1 MGWMISIEWYTQR
14 PNTLPGY
21 LTKMLRD
28 HVRSQATIPRK
39 SPFTCFSC
47 NTYCCFIFLLS
58 QSYTSIFCIFS
69 TNQNASQNSI
79 NQSIFSSRVFWQCLK
94 VAKMLLTFWP
104 RLVHFNPF
112 RWKLSH
118 QRKPFEVFS
127 SSLLQNWKT
136 IGKISTLKATLKC
149 INITSCSSRSCC
161 STVVIDFSQVYYCIQ
176 KDCFLNSNGKAQITP
191 VTQFMASAST
201 SNPKQIFRLNHFLF
215 QYEHSEMRASLKISP
230 WTS

>member
-1 MGWMISIEWYTQR
+1 MSIFLLFFTLRIVWCALPCCIFQHLLLLLMGWMISIEWYTQR

-149 INITSCSSRSCC
+149 IDITSSCYWFIK
-161 STVVIDFSQVYYCIQ
+161 V
-176 KDCFLNSNGKAQITP
+176 L
-191 VTQFMASAST
+191 
-201 SNPKQIFRLNHFLF
+201 L
-215 QYEHSEMRASLKISP
+215 
-230 WTS
+230 